1 MADLR
6 IVDAPVLLQESI
18 TDDVKMPTGGLGN
31 YAIRLGDLVW
41 YVVAKENLASKSYV
55 DNSSKGVQDNL
66 DNHIANK
73 NNPHG
78 VTKAQLGLGNV
89 DNTSDINKPL
99 SSAAINAL
107 SEKSDKADTY
117 TKSETNSKIS
127 ALSNTTYAGHK
138 GYATLAEAQASQA
151 SLTANTLVE
160 VTSDTTTANNGVYL
174 WNGTTLTKS
183 MYDPKAVAVAEAFAE
198 AKTYTSIFYE
208 QKPTIPFTK
217 GYVYDFDG
225 VRVQTTDPWYSTDK
239 FLLKKGESINLSVF
253 TPAGLKSGEKGSLLV
268 FDKDGN
274 LVATDF
280 GEYGSNDRQ
289 RRVVTTYTAT
299 QDCLVALQSIHN
311 ANEGY
316 DGLDD
321 YCVINSTSAIRD
333 YVNQTFELK
342 TIVPFVKGYDYTQ
355 SGVRVQTSDPWYS
368 TDKFLLKKGQTINL
382 SVFTPAGYTVGEKG
396 SLLIFD
402 TNGNYLSTDFG
413 EYGSNDRQKRVRA
426 VYTAKQDCLVALKS
440 IHNVSEGY
448 DGLDDYCAI
457 DANANAIKN
466 YIDSPYQRNYASQNE
481 VGYLIS
487 YFGED
492 NVGQDLILAYSR
504 DGINFKQINRFVPPT
519 TNTIRDPSII
529 LHKNGWWYVC
539 HTNTPYGNGFVSEK
553 FNIIKSRD
561 LITWHQVARIG
572 FDNVQNWAPEFFVDD
587 DGSVHIIGSINLDGT
602 FQPYIFSALD
612 DDLSTWSA
620 GQKIQGA
627 FNSASTSTS
636 STWIDGC
643 MFKVGAE
650 YYFIIKDETDGHKW
664 LSIFKST
671 SLKSGFNTIV
681 KDGSQA
687 WSAISQKVEAP
698 CIVKIDN
705 GYRIYA
711 DGLPTYQGGLGQFL
725 MYQDFD
731 ANFNPITNNV
741 TKITSD
747 TPMRHGTVIKVTG
760 MQQYFMQFKTT
771 AKYIADTA
779 TANDTESILAELRA
793 LKSALISGLLMQP
806 N

>member
-73 NNPHG
+73 NNPHE
-78 VTKAQLGLGNV
+78 VTKEQVGLGNV
-89 DNTSDINKPL
+89 DNTADIDKPL
-99 SSAAINAL
+99 SSATINAL

-198 AKTYTSIFYE
+198 TKTYTSIFYE

-225 VRVQTTDPWYSTDK
+225 VRVQTSDPWYSTDK

-253 TPAGLKSGEKGSLLV
+253 TPAGKYS
-268 FDKDGN
+268 
-274 LVATDF
+274 
-280 GEYGSNDRQ
+280 
-289 RRVVTTYTAT
+289 
-299 QDCLVALQSIHN
+299 
-311 ANEGY
+311 
-316 DGLDD
+316 
-321 YCVINSTSAIRD
+321 
-333 YVNQTFELK
+333 
-342 TIVPFVKGYDYTQ
+342 
-355 SGVRVQTSDPWYS
+355 SD
-368 TDKFLLKKGQTINL
+368 L
-382 SVFTPAGYTVGEKG
+382 G

-413 EYGSNDRQKRVRA
+413 EYGSDDRQKRVRA

-440 IHNVSEGY
+440 IHNVNEGY

-457 DANANAIKN
+457 DANANAIKD
-466 YIDSPYQRNYASQNE
+466 YVDSQYRHTNYASQNDT
-481 VGYLIS
+481 GYLIS

-492 NVGQDLILAYSR
+492 NVGQDLILAYSK

-539 HTNTPYGNGFVSEK
+539 HTNTPYGSGFVSEK

-561 LITWHQVARIG
+561 LITWQQVARIG

-612 DDLSTWSA
+612 EDLATWSS

-627 FNSASTSTS
+627 FNSATTS
-636 STWIDGC
+636 SSNTWIDGC
-643 MFKVGAE
+643 MFKVSAE
-650 YYFIIKDETDGHKW
+650 YYFIIKDETDNHKW

-681 KDGSQA
+681 KDGSQS
-687 WSAISQKVEAP
+687 WGAISQKVEAP
-698 CIVKIDN
+698 CVVKIDN

-731 ANFNPITNNV
+731 ANFNPITSDI

-760 MQQYFMQFKTT
+760 MQQYFAQFKTT
-771 AKYIADTA
+771 AKYVADTA
-779 TANDTESILAELRA
+779 TANDTASILAELRA

>member
-1 MADLR
+1 MADNPLTLEKMLR
-6 IVDAPVLLQESI
+6 GSQNLDVWDVATNGDENTDWTNLVGDNGPSLKKAIKTIMQKAPINSTPFATKSAMQADTTLADGAFAFVYNDIDTNNGLYQKVGGVWQYQKWNPLNAAKAYVDA
-18 TDDVKMPTGGLGN
+18 
-31 YAIRLGDLVW
+31 
-41 YVVAKENLASKSYV
+41 
-55 DNSSKGVQDNL
+55 
-66 DNHIANK
+66 
-73 NNPHG
+73 
-78 VTKAQLGLGNV
+78 
-89 DNTSDINKPL
+89 
-99 SSAAINAL
+99 
-107 SEKSDKADTY
+107 
-117 TKSETNSKIS
+117 IS
-127 ALSNTTYAGHK
+127 
-138 GYATLAEAQASQA
+138 
-151 SLTANTLVE
+151 
-160 VTSDTTTANNGVYL
+160 
-174 WNGTTLTKS
+174 
-183 MYDPKAVAVAEAFAE
+183 
-198 AKTYTSIFYE
+198 E
-208 QKPTIPFTK
+208 QKPKVPFTK
-217 GYVYDFDG
+217 GYVYAHSG
-225 VRVQTTDPWYSTDK
+225 VRIQTSHPWYSTDK
-239 FLLKKGESINLSVF
+239 FALKKGESINLSVF
-253 TPAGLKSGEKGSLLV
+253 TPAGYGAGEKGSLLV
-268 FDKDGN
+268 FDTNGN
-274 LVATDF
+274 YLSTDF
-280 GEYGSNDRQ
+280 GEYGSDDRKK
-289 RRVVTTYTAT
+289 RVVTTYTAT

-311 ANEGY
+311 VSEGY

-342 TIVPFVKGYDYTQ
+342 TIVPFTKGYVYTQ
-355 SGVRVQTSDPWYS
+355 SGVRVQTTDPWYS
-368 TDKFLLKKGQTINL
+368 TDKFTLKKGESINL
-382 SVFTPAGYTVGEKG
+382 SVFTPAGKYSSDLG

-402 TNGNYLSTDFG
+402 TNGNYLSTGFG
-413 EYGSNDRQKRVRA
+413 EYGSDDRQRRVITT
-426 VYTAKQDCLVALKS
+426 YTATQDCLVALQS
-440 IHNVSEGY
+440 IHNANEGY

-466 YIDSPYQRNYASQNE
+466 YVDSPYQHNYASQNE

-492 NVGQDLILAYSR
+492 NVGQDLILAYSK

-539 HTNTPYGNGFVSEK
+539 HTNTPYGHGFVSEK

-561 LITWHQVARIG
+561 LITWQQVARIG

-612 DDLSTWSA
+612 DDLATWSA

-636 STWIDGC
+636 NSWIDGC

-650 YYFIIKDETDGHKW
+650 YYFIIKDETENHKW

-731 ANFNPITNNV
+731 ANFNPITNNI

-747 TPMRHGTVIKVTG
+747 TPMRHGTVIKVKG
-760 MQQYFMQFKTT
+760 MQQYFAQFKTT
-771 AKYIADTA
+771 AKYVADTA
-779 TANDTESILAELRA
+779 NANDTASILAELRA
-793 LKSALISGLLMQP
+793 LKSALINGLLMQP